1 MPVGTK
7 NTVIP
12 GCGTHHISIQ
22 IHLWDAS
29 IHLYRDILGMKVV
42 AQFGSSER
50 PMALLDM
57 GDGSHIELVGSI
69 QETPDSVEI
78 IRDEKPASQNPLAHL
93 ALATTDTRMAVEH
106 VRQAGYKITV
116 EPRRMDLNGLDVTIA
131 FFKGPNN
138 QEIEFFQTH
147 QS

>member
-22 IHLWDAS
+22 THLWDAS
-29 IHLYRDILGMKVV
+29 LHLYKDILGMKVV

-57 GDGSHIELVGSI
+57 GDGSHIELAGSTN
-69 QETPDSVEI
+69 ETPASEEI
-78 IRDEKPASQNPLAHL
+78 SQECKPAFHNPIAHL

-106 VRQAGYKITV
+106 VRQAGYMITV
-116 EPRRMDLNGLDVTIA
+116 EPRQIDLNGLNVTIA

-138 QEIEFFQTH
+138 EEIEFFQTH
-147 QS
+147 